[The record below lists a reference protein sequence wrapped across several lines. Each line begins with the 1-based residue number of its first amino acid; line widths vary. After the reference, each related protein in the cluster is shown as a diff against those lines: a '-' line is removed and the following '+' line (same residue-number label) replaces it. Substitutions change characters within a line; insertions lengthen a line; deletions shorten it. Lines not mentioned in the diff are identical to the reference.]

1 MTETEYKE
9 VRLGPDKL
17 QIPSDWNLEKIEP
30 MISVLTGESFSS
42 EQFNEEGKG
51 LPLVRIRNLQGGD
64 TDTYFSGE
72 YKEKYIIEP
81 E

>member
-51 LPLVRIRNLQGGD
+51 L
-64 TDTYFSGE
+64 
-72 YKEKYIIEP
+72 
-81 E
+81 